1 MRKLPMDLTSL
12 LRYNS
17 LASAC
22 GRLLATAC
30 LALGGAIFL
39 IEYTPIETAKA
50 VEVKEI
56 KPLTIK
62 EYIQSHLTVN
72 TYNCLDTLAT
82 KESNWNFSAVN
93 GSHYGFMQGRSE
105 WLRTAD
111 ELQQYDWSSRYVAHR
126 YGVTEYDEPDF
137 CAALDHWKKHSWH

>member
-1 MRKLPMDLTSL
+1 MRKTSMDLTSL

-30 LALGGAIFL
+30 LAVGAGLFIN
-39 IEYTPIETAKA
+39 ESAPTEAQA
-50 VEVKEI
+50 KEI

-62 EYIQSHLTVN
+62 EYIKSHLTSK
-72 TYNCLDTLAT
+72 TYQCLDTLAT
-82 KESNWNFSAVN
+82 KESNWNFKAKN
-93 GSHYGFMQGRSE
+93 GSHHGFLQGRSQ
-105 WLRTAD
+105 WLATAD
-111 ELQQYDWSSRYVAHR
+111 PEEQYDWARRYVINR
-126 YGVTEYDEPDF
+126 YGETEYDEPDF